1 MKSKTY
7 YGEYSLYH
15 WMQLILKQNIVLPD
29 YQRLFVW
36 KKEKTNKLIQSLG
49 SDEFVPPVTIGA
61 YDNGK
66 TKLNL
71 ILDGQQRLTSIFL
84 SYLGIF
90 PDKKSFKKTME
101 LLIDEDDSEFEKE
114 ELDDILEWSFKR
126 LTEKGNT
133 KDKILDNVIDGNY
146 EEIEAIDEEFLKSHY
161 LGFSYL
167 VPQKENSETDEEFFS
182 KQQKFYSSVFRNIN
196 VQGETLLPQE
206 SRKSLYFLKDS
217 LAKFFD
223 PEFTSKI
230 TVNDSKMDFVRYIA
244 LVSHWRKEVNINKVG
259 YGYARKMENLYEE
272 FIYFVVDDNSDSDQP
287 FECLPDCVRD
297 GNYTS
302 LISEISNV
310 FQLICQE
317 MEFSSIIDMDVVAFG
332 LIEYMVFDQKTI
344 DESKISNLIL
354 ELKDKI
360 ASFKYDNL
368 HTRNPSALKHLR
380 NRMSSS
386 KELYRKYMQ

>member
-15 WMQLILKQNIVLPD
+15 WMQLILKKNIVLPD

-36 KKEKTNKLIQSLG
+36 KKEKTSKLIESL
-49 SDEFVPPVTIGA
+49 SKNEFVPPVTIGA
-61 YDNGK
+61 YDNGEM
-66 TKLNL
+66 KLNL

-90 PDKKSFKKTME
+90 PDKKSFKKTLE

-114 ELDDILEWSFKR
+114 DLDDILEWSFKK

-133 KDKILDNVIDGNY
+133 KDKILSNVIDGNY
-146 EEIEAIDEEFLKSHY
+146 EELETVDEEFLKSHY

-167 VPQKENSETDEEFFS
+167 VPQKENNETDENFFS
-182 KQQKFYSSVFRNIN
+182 EQQKFYSSVFRNIN
-196 VQGETLLPQE
+196 VQGEILLPQE

-217 LAKFFD
+217 LANFFD

-230 TVNDSKMDFVRYIA
+230 TINDSKMDFVRYIA
-244 LVSHWRKEVNINKVG
+244 LVSHWRKEQNINKVG

-272 FIYFVVDDNSDSDQP
+272 FIYFVVDNSDGKQP
-287 FECLPDCVRD
+287 FEHLPDYVRD
-297 GNYTS
+297 GNYAS
-302 LISEISNV
+302 LISDISKI
-310 FQLICQE
+310 FHRICQE

-332 LIEYMVFDQKTI
+332 LIEYMIFEQKKI

-360 ASFKYDNL
+360 GEFKKDYL
-368 HTRNPSALKHLR
+368 HTKNPSALKHLR
-380 NRMSSS
+380 SRMQSS
-386 KELYRKYMQ
+386 KEIYRKYVE